1 MRDSIKSQGR
11 SPLVRF
17 LISLVLIGVFTTLG
31 PAEKALGSN
40 VRVVYLHGAW
50 VWSAIAAFVAAGAV
64 GLVGLVTHR
73 TKLHTWSRALGRTG
87 LFFWITYLPISLWA
101 MRTNWNGLF
110 LAEPRWRIAVVFA
123 IGGILLQ
130 SGLSLV
136 DDPAWA
142 SGFNFLYAVT
152 LFAALQS
159 TQQVMHPASPILESN
174 AWRIQLFFAALLGLA
189 FVAAWQITRWW
200 HRFETISTR
209 R

>member
-1 MRDSIKSQGR
+1 MSIIPTTTGAAKAVALVSQR
-11 SPLVRF
+11 
-17 LISLVLIGVFTTLG
+17 
-31 PAEKALGSN
+31 A
-40 VRVVYLHGAW
+40 
-50 VWSAIAAFVAAGAV
+50 
-64 GLVGLVTHR
+64 
-73 TKLHTWSRALGRTG
+73 KLHTWSRALGRTG

-123 IGGILLQ
+123 IAGILLQ
-130 SGLSLV
+130 SGLSLI

-142 SGFNFLYAVT
+142 SGFNFLFAVT

-159 TQQVMHPASPILESN
+159 TQQVMHPSAPIFESN
-174 AWRIQLFFAALLGLA
+174 AWRIQVFFAALVGLT

-200 HRFETISTR
+200 HRFESVSTR

>member
-1 MRDSIKSQGR
+1 MRDEILSQAG

-17 LISLVLIGVFTTLG
+17 FLSLILIGFFTMFG

-50 VWSAIAAFVAAGAV
+50 VWSAMVAFVAAGVV

-130 SGLSLV
+130 SGLSLI

-142 SGFNFLYAVT
+142 SGLNFLYMVT
-152 LFAALQS
+152 LFTALQS
-159 TQQVMHPASPILESN
+159 TEQVMHPASPILASD
-174 AWRIQLFFAALLGLA
+174 AWRIQLFFAALLALTL
-189 FVAAWQITRWW
+189 VAAWQITRWW
-200 HRFETISTR
+200 HRFETVSTR